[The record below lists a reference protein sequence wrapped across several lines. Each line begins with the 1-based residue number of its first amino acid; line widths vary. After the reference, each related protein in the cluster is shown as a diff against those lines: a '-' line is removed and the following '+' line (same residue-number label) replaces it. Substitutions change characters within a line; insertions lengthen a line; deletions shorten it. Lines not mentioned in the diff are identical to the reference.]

1 MDPNSGRQLES
12 AGVIDGKF
20 GAVTLLRATGGPDGA
35 RFCLG
40 FIKRLREP
48 NLQLSGW
55 SCQGD
60 TLPAQRAAISC
71 ILSRLMLL
79 TAGNDPKLA
88 ELFARAEFKRGGCAA
103 SATSASSAE
112 WVTGAENPLLRGTL

>member
-1 MDPNSGRQLES
+1 MDPNGGRQLEW
-12 AGVIDGKF
+12 AGVIDSKF
-20 GAVTLLRATGGPDGA
+20 GAVTLLRAAGSPDGA
-35 RFCLG
+35 RSCLG

-79 TAGNDPKLA
+79 PPETTPNWPNY
-88 ELFARAEFKRGGCAA
+88 
-103 SATSASSAE
+103 SSAPRSSAAAAPHRPHPPLRR
-112 WVTGAENPLLRGTL
+112 TG